1 MDAMIERKKYNVIY
15 NDTASTV
22 NKLVGIAEQQ
32 GDFLVIDT
40 TTLGRVII
48 PLEKVVRLEEVG

>member
-1 MDAMIERKKYNVIY
+1 MIERKKYNIIY
-15 NDTASTV
+15 NDTTSTV

-32 GDFLVIDT
+32 GDFLVIET